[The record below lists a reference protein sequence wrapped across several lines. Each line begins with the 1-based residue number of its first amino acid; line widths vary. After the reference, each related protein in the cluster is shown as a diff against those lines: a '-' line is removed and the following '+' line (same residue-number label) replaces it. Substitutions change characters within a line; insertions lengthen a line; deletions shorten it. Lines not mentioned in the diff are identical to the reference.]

1 MKYNTDYNKIITDEN
16 LMETIQHGSNSYPF
30 NFYYD
35 NLALFDFNC
44 IEWHWHTE
52 LEFVYIETGTVT
64 FWIGEKQFTLPEGNG
79 VFINSKVLHRFYSP
93 AEAVIPNF
101 VCMPFFIAPQDSF
114 LYHKYILPVISS
126 TLAFQ
131 IFYTNIS
138 WQAKALSIMKQ
149 IIAVQDS
156 ISSSELA
163 TSSLLQMLW
172 LEIYENADIKYAE
185 DHTND
190 SASSQARLQLM
201 MQYIHQNY
209 MHDISLDDIAG
220 HARISKSTVLNL
232 FRKYLHIAPINYL
245 INYRLNEAA
254 QLLSKTEKKINTIS
268 YETGF
273 NNVDY
278 FCRLFKK
285 HYQLTPTEYRKKK
298 LSTFSNDA
306 G

>member
-1 MKYNTDYNKIITDEN
+1 MNYNTNYNKIMTDEN

-30 NFYYD
+30 KFYYD

-52 LEFVYIETGTVT
+52 FEFVYIESGTVT
-64 FWIGEKQFTLPEGNG
+64 FWIGEKQFTISEGNG
-79 VFINSKVLHRFYSP
+79 VFINSKILHRFHSP
-93 AEAVIPNF
+93 TEAAIPNF
-101 VCMPFFIAPQDSF
+101 VCMPFFIAAQDSF
-114 LYHKYILPVISS
+114 IYHKYILPVISS
-126 TLAFQ
+126 TLTFQ
-131 IFYTNIS
+131 VFHDNIS
-138 WQAKALSIMKQ
+138 WQAKALSIIKQ
-149 IIAVQDS
+149 IIAVQGCT
-156 ISSSELA
+156 SSSELA
-163 TSSLLQMLW
+163 TSYLLQMLW
-172 LEIYENADIKYAE
+172 LEIYENADIKYTKE
-185 DHTND
+185 HINE

-209 MHDISLDDIAG
+209 IRDISLGDIAE
-220 HARISKSTVLNL
+220 HAKISKSTVLNL
-232 FRKYLHIAPINYL
+232 FRRYLHITPINYL

-254 QLLSKTEKKINTIS
+254 HLLTKTEKKINTIS

-298 LSTFSNDA
+298 LLTFSQ
-306 G
+306 

>member
-1 MKYNTDYNKIITDEN
+1 MNYNTDYNKIMTDEN

-30 NFYYD
+30 KFYYD

-52 LEFVYIETGTVT
+52 FEFVYIESGTVT
-64 FWIGEKQFTLPEGNG
+64 FWIGEKQFTLSEGNG
-79 VFINSKVLHRFYSP
+79 VFINSKILHRFHSP
-93 AEAVIPNF
+93 NGAVIPNF
-101 VCMPFFIAPQDSF
+101 VCMPFFIAAQDSF
-114 LYHKYILPVISS
+114 VYHKYILPVISS
-126 TLAFQ
+126 TLTFQ
-131 IFYTNIS
+131 VFHGNIS
-138 WQAKALSIMKQ
+138 WQAKALSIIKQ
-149 IIAVQDS
+149 IIAVQDCT
-156 ISSSELA
+156 SSSELA
-163 TSSLLQMLW
+163 TSYLLQMLW
-172 LEIYENADIKYAE
+172 LEIYENADIKYTKE
-185 DHTND
+185 HINE

-209 MHDISLDDIAG
+209 IRDISLGDIAE
-220 HARISKSTVLNL
+220 HAKISKSTVLNL
-232 FRKYLHIAPINYL
+232 FRRYLHITPINYL

-254 QLLSKTEKKINTIS
+254 HLLTKTEKKINTIS

-298 LSTFSNDA
+298 LLTFSQ
-306 G
+306 

>member
-1 MKYNTDYNKIITDEN
+1 
-16 LMETIQHGSNSYPF
+16 METVQHGSNSYPF
-30 NFYYD
+30 NFYKE

-52 LEFVYIETGTVT
+52 LEFVYIESGTVT
-64 FWIGEKQFTLPEGNG
+64 FWIGEKQFTLSEGNG

-101 VCMPFFIAPQDSF
+101 VCMPFFIAAQDSF
-114 LYHKYILPVISS
+114 IYHRYVSPVISS
-126 TLAFQ
+126 SLTFQ
-131 IFYTNIS
+131 IFHASIS
-138 WQAKALSIMKQ
+138 WQAKALSIIKQ
-149 IIAVQDS
+149 IIAAQDCT
-156 ISSSELA
+156 SSSELA
-163 TSSLLQMLW
+163 TSYLLQMLW
-172 LEIYENADIKYAE
+172 LEIYENADIKYTK
-185 DHTND
+185 DHING

-209 MHDISLDDIAG
+209 IRDISLEDIAE
-220 HARISKSTVLNL
+220 HAKISKSTVLNL
-232 FRKYLHIAPINYL
+232 FHRYLHITPITYL

-254 QLLSKTEKKINTIS
+254 HLLSKTEKKINTIA

-278 FCRLFKK
+278 FCRLFKR

-298 LSTFSNDA
+298 LLAFSQ
-306 G
+306 

>member
-1 MKYNTDYNKIITDEN
+1 MNYNTDYNKIMTDEN

-30 NFYYD
+30 KFYYD

-52 LEFVYIETGTVT
+52 FEFVYIESGTVT
-64 FWIGEKQFTLPEGNG
+64 FWIGEKQFTLSEGNG
-79 VFINSKVLHRFYSP
+79 VFINSKILHRFHSP
-93 AEAVIPNF
+93 NGAVIPNF
-101 VCMPFFIAPQDSF
+101 VCMPFFIAAQDSF
-114 LYHKYILPVISS
+114 VYHKYILPVISS
-126 TLAFQ
+126 TLTFQ
-131 IFYTNIS
+131 VFHGNIS
-138 WQAKALSIMKQ
+138 WQAKALSIIKQ
-149 IIAVQDS
+149 IIAVQNCT
-156 ISSSELA
+156 SSSELA
-163 TSSLLQMLW
+163 TSYLLQMLW
-172 LEIYENADIKYAE
+172 LEIYENADIKYTKE
-185 DHTND
+185 HINE

-209 MHDISLDDIAG
+209 IRDISLGDIAE
-220 HARISKSTVLNL
+220 HAKISKSTVLNL
-232 FRKYLHIAPINYL
+232 FRRYLHITPINYL

-254 QLLSKTEKKINTIS
+254 HLLTKTEKKINTIS

-298 LSTFSNDA
+298 LLTFSQ
-306 G
+306 

>member
-1 MKYNTDYNKIITDEN
+1 MNFNTSYNKIETDEN
-16 LMETIQHGSNSYPF
+16 LMETVQHGSNSYPF
-30 NFYYD
+30 HFYYD

-44 IEWHWHTE
+44 VEWHWHTE
-52 LEFVYIETGTVT
+52 LEFVYIESGTVT

-93 AEAVIPNF
+93 TEAVIPNF
-101 VCMPFFIAPQDSF
+101 VCMPFFIAAQDS
-114 LYHKYILPVISS
+114 LIYHKYILPVISS
-126 TLAFQ
+126 SLSYQ
-131 IFYTNIS
+131 IFCAGIP
-138 WQAKALSIMKQ
+138 WQAKALSIIKQ
-149 IIAVQDS
+149 IIAVQDCT
-156 ISSSELA
+156 SSGELA

-172 LEIYENADIKYAE
+172 LEIYENADIKYTE

-220 HARISKSTVLNL
+220 HAGISKSTVLNL

-254 QLLSKTEKKINTIS
+254 QLLSKTEQKINTVS

-273 NNVDY
+273 NNVD
-278 FCRLFKK
+278 
-285 HYQLTPTEYRKKK
+285 
-298 LSTFSNDA
+298 
-306 G
+306 

>member
-1 MKYNTDYNKIITDEN
+1 MNYNTNYNKIMTDEN

-30 NFYYD
+30 NFYYE

-52 LEFVYIETGTVT
+52 LEFVYIESGTVT
-64 FWIGEKQFTLPEGNG
+64 IWIGEKEFTLPEGSG

-93 AEAVIPNF
+93 TEAAIPNF
-101 VCMPFFIAPQDSF
+101 VCMPFFIAAQDSF
-114 LYHKYILPVISS
+114 IYHKYILPVISS
-126 TLAFQ
+126 SLTHQ
-131 IFYTNIS
+131 VFYANIS

-149 IIAVQDS
+149 IIAVQNRT
-156 ISSSELA
+156 SSSELA

-172 LEIYENADIKYAE
+172 LEIYENADITYTK
-185 DHTND
+185 DRING

-209 MHDISLDDIAG
+209 MHNISLDGIAE
-220 HARISKSTVLNL
+220 HAKISKSTVLNL
-232 FRKYLHIAPINYL
+232 FRRYLHITPINYL

-268 YETGF
+268 DETGF

-298 LSTFSNDA
+298 LHCRINPA
-306 G
+306 